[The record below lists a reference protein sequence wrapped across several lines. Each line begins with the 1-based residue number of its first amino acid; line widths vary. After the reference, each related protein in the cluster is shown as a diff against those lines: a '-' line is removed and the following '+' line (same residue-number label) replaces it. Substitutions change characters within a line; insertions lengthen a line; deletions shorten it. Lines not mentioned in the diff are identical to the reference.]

1 MQERKHSQDHD
12 AEQQQRAH
20 PLARGN
26 PSAPKQHREKPLR
39 LDLFVFLFTQK
50 PSVPLHTSSRPPLSV
65 LQ

>member
-39 LDLFVFLFTQK
+39 LDLFVFLFT
-50 PSVPLHTSSRPPLSV
+50 
-65 LQ
+65 